1 MKAKKWSVIQ
11 QSPEIEE
18 YLTGQRAKGNQLQLK
33 YIMNNTNRN
42 AIPNSGIARMQTSPV
57 MHTYVWKRWILTKKR
72 GCLFV
77 PARTSSL
84 S

>member
-1 MKAKKWSVIQ
+1 
-11 QSPEIEE
+11 
-18 YLTGQRAKGNQLQLK
+18 
-33 YIMNNTNRN
+33 
-42 AIPNSGIARMQTSPV
+42 MQTSPV